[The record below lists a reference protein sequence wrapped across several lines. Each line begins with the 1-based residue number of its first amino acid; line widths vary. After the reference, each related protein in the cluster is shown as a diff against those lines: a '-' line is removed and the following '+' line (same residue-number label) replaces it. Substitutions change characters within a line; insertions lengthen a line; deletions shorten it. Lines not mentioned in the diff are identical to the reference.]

1 MYSPGRVGC
10 MLTCMP
16 EPDVLTERPELTSNM
31 TRTDLVEVLEHL
43 PWSRGGRCTIRL
55 DRDVRD
61 YLLRILKQR

>member
-1 MYSPGRVGC
+1 
-10 MLTCMP
+10 MP
-16 EPDVLTERPELTSNM
+16 EPDVLTERPELTSDM

-43 PWSRGGRCTIRL
+43 PWSRSGLCTICL